1 MYIYICMYVYIYVC
15 IYIYT
20 YTCLLFLDQ
29 RFLAAR
35 NSLGNASTAGSLGK
49 FLSCLIPTCWDIVDS
64 NLCTTINKDF
74 ETWNQDT
81 GC

>member
-1 MYIYICMYVYIYVC
+1 MHTYVYIY
-15 IYIYT
+15 T
-20 YTCLLFLDQ
+20 YAFLLFLDQ

-35 NSLGNASTAGSLGK
+35 NSLGNASAAGSLGQ
-49 FLSCLIPTCWDIVDS
+49 FLSCLIPT
-64 NLCTTINKDF
+64 CTTINKDF

>member
-1 MYIYICMYVYIYVC
+1 MYVYIYVC
-15 IYIYT
+15 IYIYMYVYIYT

-49 FLSCLIPTCWDIVDS
+49 FLSCLIPT
-64 NLCTTINKDF
+64 
-74 ETWNQDT
+74 WNQDT